1 MPCERRTRRK
11 RVKGKENLYEK
22 KSIERIRFTR

>member
-22 KSIERIRFTR
+22 KSTQRFRT